1 MPRRRAKGGRK
12 DLMNTLE
19 LANRIFDLDP
29 YGAMDAD
36 ATPESIEQEIKND
49 PESVIK
55 YLLDYIDELQ
65 A

>member
-1 MPRRRAKGGRK
+1 
-12 DLMNTLE
+12 MNTLE

-36 ATPESIEQEIKND
+36 ATPETIEQDIKND
-49 PESVIK
+49 PEAVIT
-55 YLLDYIDELQ
+55 YLLDMIDELQ